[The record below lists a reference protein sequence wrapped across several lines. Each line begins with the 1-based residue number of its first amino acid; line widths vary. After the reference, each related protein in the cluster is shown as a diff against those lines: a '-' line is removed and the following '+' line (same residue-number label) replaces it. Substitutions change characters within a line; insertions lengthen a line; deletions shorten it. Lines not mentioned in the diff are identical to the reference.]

1 MRLLVS
7 INPKYFAVT
16 LCRLRYW
23 KQEKRAMG
31 RFWHR
36 ATGWER
42 ATTESTSLANSAL
55 PFPAPSNTSS
65 TEKHGSRGRSAGPS
79 PFSQRW
85 GYYLLLN
92 CPKNGNWGC
101 FLKIWWRLIYCNIF
115 IPYKT
120 RFANFD
126 ALSSFLP
133 YFKKFL
139 GHNMDIR
146 GLSARKAFSPLP
158 QHITVCLG
166 MTLSFWGH
174 FFFFM
179 SIWEKKFF

>member
-1 MRLLVS
+1 
-7 INPKYFAVT
+7 
-16 LCRLRYW
+16 
-23 KQEKRAMG
+23 MG
-31 RFWHR
+31 RFRHR

-42 ATTESTSLANSAL
+42 ATTKSTSLADSAL

-65 TEKHGSRGRSAGPS
+65 TEKHESRGRLAGPS

-92 CPKNGNWGC
+92 CPKNGNWGY
-101 FLKIWWRLIYCNIF
+101 FLKIWWRF

-120 RFANFD
+120 RFANFIF
-126 ALSSFLP
+126 FLP

-146 GLSARKAFSPLP
+146 GLSARKALHHCPNTLQSVWERLCPFGGISFFYEYLGKKIFFKL
-158 QHITVCLG
+158 QENKHNWLRYWHIHWRNQLFCFL
-166 MTLSFWGH
+166 
-174 FFFFM
+174 
-179 SIWEKKFF
+179 